1 MNFNLYTCMQFNYN
15 YLLIVRKVDVFMT
28 CLLLVKVRTT
38 TNWRFNLMYIFT
50 VNTRIVCI
58 ESIETSVF
66 FLFSYFN
73 DWLDQ

>member
-1 MNFNLYTCMQFNYN
+1 MQFNYN

-28 CLLLVKVRTT
+28 CPLMVNVRTT
-38 TNWRFNLMYIFT
+38 TNWRVNLKYIFT

-66 FLFSYFN
+66 LLFSYLD

>member
-1 MNFNLYTCMQFNYN
+1 MQFNYN

-28 CLLLVKVRTT
+28 CPLLVKVSTT

-58 ESIETSVF
+58 ESIETSVSLF
-66 FLFSYFN
+66 FSYFD